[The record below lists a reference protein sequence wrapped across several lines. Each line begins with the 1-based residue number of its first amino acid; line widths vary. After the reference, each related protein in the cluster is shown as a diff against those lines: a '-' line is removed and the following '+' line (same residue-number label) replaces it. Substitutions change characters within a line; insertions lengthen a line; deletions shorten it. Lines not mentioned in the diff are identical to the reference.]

1 MDIAGLYTFA
11 WRNAT
16 KIPEPVLR
24 AVFTAVADV
33 TWLRRGKSVRRMES
47 NYARVRPDLDAA
59 AVRRLSRVG
68 MRSYMRYF
76 REAFTLQ
83 GVTSE
88 RLRARVRVE
97 GYDEHVRPVI
107 ADGGAASLALGHL
120 GNWDLAGAYGSQY
133 LASVLTVAERLKPDE
148 LFQEFVRFRGSLGI
162 EVLALGNGDV
172 LGSLVRGAKEGS
184 KLIPLLSD
192 RDLTSTGIEVDL
204 AGHRARVAAGPALL
218 GLEAGVPVHAVGITY
233 ERLRGDR
240 RRAAGTPWGI
250 VIHFYPPLPVPDA
263 GLPRAEQARILTQ
276 GWVDQLTETIV
287 EHTHDWHMLQRVF
300 VADLGPARQR
310 AAGRSVA
317 EGRDTTAQDEAR
329 PDPAPAREN
338 G

>member
-1 MDIAGLYTFA
+1 MNVAAVFTFA

-16 KIPEPVLR
+16 KVPEPVLR
-24 AVFTAVADV
+24 GLFTVVADV
-33 TWLRRGKSVRRMES
+33 TWLRRTKSVRRMEA

-59 AVRRLSRVG
+59 AVRRLSRAG

-83 GVTSE
+83 GVTPE
-88 RLRARVRVE
+88 RLLARVRVE
-97 GYDEHVRPVI
+97 GYDEHVRPVV
-107 ADGGAASLALGHL
+107 DGGGAAALALGHL

-148 LFQEFVRFRGSLGI
+148 LFEEFVRFRSSLGI
-162 EVLALGNGDV
+162 DVLALGNGDV
-172 LGSLVRGAKEGS
+172 LGALVRGAKEGR

-192 RDLTSTGIEVDL
+192 RDLASTGIEVDL

-218 GLEAGVPVHAVGITY
+218 GLEAGVPVHAVGINY
-233 ERLRGDR
+233 ERLRGAR

-250 VIHFYPPLPVPDA
+250 VIRFYPPLPVPDA
-263 GLPRAEQARILTQ
+263 GLPRDERARLLTQ
-276 GWVDQLTETIV
+276 GWVDQVAQTIV
-287 EHTHDWHMLQRVF
+287 EHTQDWHMLQRVF

-310 AAGRSVA
+310 SAGGQ
-317 EGRDTTAQDEAR
+317 ETG
-329 PDPAPAREN
+329 
-338 G
+338 

>member
-1 MDIAGLYTFA
+1 VNVAAAYTFA

-16 KIPEPVLR
+16 KVPEPVLR
-24 AVFTAVADV
+24 GLFTAVADA
-33 TWLRRGKSVRRMES
+33 TWLRRGKSVRRMEA

-59 AVRRLSRVG
+59 AVRRLSRAG

-83 GVTSE
+83 GVDPE
-88 RLRARVRVE
+88 RLRARVRMV
-97 GYDEHVRPVI
+97 GYDEHVRPVVD
-107 ADGGAASLALGHL
+107 AGGAASLALGHL
-120 GNWDLAGAYGSQY
+120 GNWDLAGAYGSRY
-133 LASVLTVAERLKPDE
+133 LANVLTVAERLKPDE
-148 LFQEFVRFRGSLGI
+148 LFEEFVRFRGSIGI
-162 EVLALGNGDV
+162 DVLALGNGDV
-172 LGSLVRGAKEGS
+172 LGSLIRGAKEGS

-204 AGHRARVAAGPALL
+204 AGHRARVAAGPALI

-233 ERLRGDR
+233 ERLRGAR

-250 VIHFYPPLPVPDA
+250 VITFYPPLPVPDA
-263 GLPRAEQARILTQ
+263 ALPRDERARLLTQ
-276 GWVDQLTETIV
+276 GWVDQLSRTIV

-310 AAGRSVA
+310 AVGERGAG
-317 EGRDTTAQDEAR
+317 
-329 PDPAPAREN
+329 
-338 G
+338 

>member
-1 MDIAGLYTFA
+1 MNVAAVFTFA

-24 AVFTAVADV
+24 GLFTVVADV
-33 TWLRRGKSVRRMES
+33 TWLRRTKSVRRMEA

-59 AVRRLSRVG
+59 AVRRLSRAG

-83 GVTSE
+83 GVTPE
-88 RLRARVRVE
+88 RLLARVRVE
-97 GYDEHVRPVI
+97 GYDEHVRPVV
-107 ADGGAASLALGHL
+107 DGGGAAALALGHL
-120 GNWDLAGAYGSQY
+120 GNWDLAGAYGTQY

-148 LFQEFVRFRGSLGI
+148 LFEEFVRFRSSLGI
-162 EVLALGNGDV
+162 DVLALGNGDV
-172 LGSLVRGAKEGS
+172 LGALIRGAKEGR

-218 GLEAGVPVHAVGITY
+218 GLEAGVPVHAVAINY
-233 ERLRGDR
+233 ERLRGAR

-250 VIHFYPPLPVPDA
+250 VIRFYPPLPVPDA
-263 GLPRAEQARILTQ
+263 GLPRDERARLLTQ
-276 GWVDQLTETIV
+276 GWVDQLAQFIV
-287 EHTHDWHMLQRVF
+287 EHTQDWHMLQRVF

-310 AAGRSVA
+310 VAGSQ
-317 EGRDTTAQDEAR
+317 ETG
-329 PDPAPAREN
+329 
-338 G
+338 

>member
-1 MDIAGLYTFA
+1 MNVAAAYTFA
-11 WRNAT
+11 WRHAT

-24 AVFTAVADV
+24 GLFTAVADI
-33 TWLRRGKSVRRMES
+33 TWLRRTKGVRRMED

-59 AVRRLSRVG
+59 AVRRLSRAG

-83 GVTSE
+83 GLTPE

-97 GYDEHVRPVI
+97 GYDQHVRPAV
-107 ADGGAASLALGHL
+107 DGGGAASLALGHL

-133 LASVLTVAERLKPDE
+133 LASVLTVAERLKPEE
-148 LFQEFVRFRGSLGI
+148 LFEEFLRFRGSLGI
-162 EVLALGNGDV
+162 DVLALGNGDT
-172 LGSLVRGAKEGS
+172 LGALVRGAKEGH

-192 RDLTSTGIEVDL
+192 RDLTSTGVEVDL

-218 GLEAGVPVHAVGITY
+218 GLDAGIPVHGVGITY
-233 ERLRGDR
+233 ERLHGAR

-250 VIHFYPPLPVPDA
+250 VIRFCPPLPVPDA
-263 GLPRAEQARILTQ
+263 GLPRDEQVRLLTQ
-276 GWVDQLTETIV
+276 GWVDQLARTIV

-300 VADLGPARQR
+300 VADLGPARQNGAR
-310 AAGRSVA
+310 GR
-317 EGRDTTAQDEAR
+317 RD
-329 PDPAPAREN
+329 

>member
-1 MDIAGLYTFA
+1 MNAAAVFTFA

-24 AVFTAVADV
+24 GLFTVVADV
-33 TWLRRGKSVRRMES
+33 TWLRRTKSVRRLES

-59 AVRRLSRVG
+59 AVRRLSRAG

-83 GVTSE
+83 GVTPE
-88 RLRARVRVE
+88 RLLARVRVE
-97 GYDEHVRPVI
+97 GYDEHVRPVVD
-107 ADGGAASLALGHL
+107 DGGAASLALGHL

-148 LFQEFVRFRGSLGI
+148 LFEEFVRFRSSLGI
-162 EVLALGNGDV
+162 DVLALGNGDV
-172 LGSLVRGAKEGS
+172 LGALIRGAKEGR

-218 GLEAGVPVHAVGITY
+218 GLEAGVPVHAVGINY
-233 ERLRGDR
+233 ERLRGAR

-250 VIHFYPPLPVPDA
+250 VIRFYPPLPVPDA
-263 GLPRAEQARILTQ
+263 GLPRDERARLLTQ
-276 GWVDQLTETIV
+276 GWVDQLAQTIV
-287 EHTHDWHMLQRVF
+287 EHTQDWHMLQRVF

-310 AAGRSVA
+310 AAGS
-317 EGRDTTAQDEAR
+317 
-329 PDPAPAREN
+329 RET

>member
-1 MDIAGLYTFA
+1 MNVAAAYTFA

-24 AVFTAVADV
+24 GLFTVVADV
-33 TWLRRGKSVRRMES
+33 TWLRHGKSVRRMEQ
-47 NYARVRPDLDAA
+47 NYARVRPDLGAA
-59 AVRRLSRVG
+59 AIRRLSRAG

-83 GVTSE
+83 GVDPE

-97 GYDEHVRPVI
+97 GYDEHVRAVV
-107 ADGGAASLALGHL
+107 DGGGAVALALGHL
-120 GNWDLAGAYGSQY
+120 GNWDLAGAYGSRY

-148 LFQEFVRFRGSLGI
+148 LFQEFVRFRSSIGI
-162 EVLALGNGDV
+162 DVLPLGNGDT
-172 LGSLVRGAKEGS
+172 LGALIRGAKEGS

-218 GLEAGVPVHAVGITY
+218 GLEAGIPVHAVGVTY
-233 ERLRGDR
+233 ERLRGAR
-240 RRAAGTPWGI
+240 RRAARTPWGI
-250 VIHFYPPLPVPDA
+250 VIRFHPPLPVPDA
-263 GLPRAEQARILTQ
+263 DLPRDERARLLTQ
-276 GWVDQLTETIV
+276 GWVDQLTRTIV

-300 VADLGPARQR
+300 VADLGPARR
-310 AAGRSVA
+310 RTAPEA
-317 EGRDTTAQDEAR
+317 EPG
-329 PDPAPAREN
+329 
-338 G
+338 

>member
-1 MDIAGLYTFA
+1 MDLAAVYTFA

-16 KIPEPVLR
+16 KVPEPLLR
-24 AVFTAVADV
+24 GLFTVVADL
-33 TWLRRGKSVRRMES
+33 TWLRRTKSVRRMEA

-59 AVRRLSRVG
+59 AVRRLSRTG

-83 GVTSE
+83 GVSPE

-97 GYDEHVRPVI
+97 GYDEHVRPVVD
-107 ADGGAASLALGHL
+107 AGGSVSLALGHL
-120 GNWDLAGAYGSQY
+120 GNWDLAGAYASRH
-133 LASVLTVAERLKPDE
+133 LADVLSVAERLKPEE
-148 LFQEFVRFRGSLGI
+148 LFEEFLRFRNSIGI
-162 EVLALGNGDV
+162 EVLALGQGDV
-172 LGSLVRGAKEGS
+172 LGSLVRGAKEGH

-218 GLEAGVPVHAVGITY
+218 GLEAGIPVHAVGVTY
-233 ERLRGDR
+233 ERLRGTR

-263 GLPRAEQARILTQ
+263 ELPRDERARLLTQ
-276 GWVDQLTETIV
+276 GWVDQVAQTIV

-300 VADLGPARQR
+300 IADLGPARQNAARR
-310 AAGRSVA
+310 AAG
-317 EGRDTTAQDEAR
+317 
-329 PDPAPAREN
+329 
-338 G
+338 